1 MKITKLTTNSRY
13 AKLHDDVTFYVQY
26 EGPLTQEEIDT
37 TWEVFVLQSGSK
49 LSLVYSGHH
58 FPRSVRSLQCF

>member
-49 LSLVYSGHH
+49 
-58 FPRSVRSLQCF
+58 